1 MKLILIYLFLLMPI
15 YTNELRNIF
24 VGDLIELKIEKST
37 EDINFQEA
45 FKEFYIEYLR
55 ENKDSYNMGIRPLK
69 TGVFNIDLN
78 SAYLEIKVSSL
89 INDENYN
96 LEEYLEDKSNVQGKK
111 KSFPYYIFTPLILLV
126 PLYKMD
132 LKNKIKIKGL
142 NPEEEF
148 LQAFEKL
155 EENQNFIFELSFLLR
170 TYLDRRLKTKT
181 LFGDYSVLNEDAKGL
196 LVELDNLKYEKKC
209 FSYEELK
216 VKSKSIFEDLR
227 GEENV

>member
-15 YTNELRNIF
+15 YSNELRNIF

-209 FSYEELK
+209 FSYEDLK
-216 VKSKSIFEDLR
+216 AKSKNIFEDLR
-227 GEENV
+227 GEKNV

>member
-132 LKNKIKIKGL
+132 LKNKIKFKGL

-148 LQAFEKL
+148 LQAFENL
-155 EENQNFIFELSFLLR
+155 EENQDFIFELSFLLR
-170 TYLDRRLKTKT
+170 TYLDRKLKTKT
-181 LFGDYSVLNEDAKGL
+181 LFGDYSILNEDIRGL

-216 VKSKSIFEDLR
+216 GKGRSIFEDLR
-227 GEENV
+227 GDKNV